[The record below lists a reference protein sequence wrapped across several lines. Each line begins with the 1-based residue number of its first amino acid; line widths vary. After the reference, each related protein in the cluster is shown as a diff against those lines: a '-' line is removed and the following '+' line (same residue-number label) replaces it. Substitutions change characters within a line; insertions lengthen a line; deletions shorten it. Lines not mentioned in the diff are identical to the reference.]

1 MSQENVEIIQR
12 SFVTWDE
19 TGEPDWDLMHDDIE
33 VHDHDIMDAGEYRG
47 RAGVARWLEDWGT
60 AWSEFS
66 MEPEEFLDAGER
78 VVAVIRMRAR
88 GRGSSVQVERQDALV
103 FEVHDGKI
111 ARTDYFNN
119 RQQALDA
126 AGLTE

>member
-1 MSQENVEIIQR
+1 MSQQNVAIIQR

-19 TGEPDWDLMHDDIE
+19 TGEPDWDLMHEDIE

-47 RAGVARWLEDWGT
+47 RAGVVRWLEDWGT

-103 FEVHDGKI
+103 FELRDGKI
-111 ARTDYFNN
+111 ARTDYFND